1 MGGAGTFGFYTGTN
15 LLAFFFT
22 FLFMR
27 ETKQLSL
34 EELDQVS
41 SHTPYEL
48 MSRSFRSLRAHSL
61 VIKPRHGFRGS

>member
-1 MGGAGTFGFYTGTN
+1 VVLVPSVGLSPRNDVDRSGFYTGTN

-27 ETKQLSL
+27 ETKQLTL

-41 SHTPYEL
+41 Q
-48 MSRSFRSLRAHSL
+48 
-61 VIKPRHGFRGS
+61 

>member
-41 SHTPYEL
+41 EAVPHLGLLGAYKHLHKLSDEDLDPVV
-48 MSRSFRSLRAHSL
+48 R
-61 VIKPRHGFRGS
+61 

>member
-34 EELDQVS
+34 EELDQVRGFM
-41 SHTPYEL
+41 PYEL
-48 MSRSFRSLRAHSL
+48 ISRSSRSLRVRS
-61 VIKPRHGFRGS
+61 

>member
-41 SHTPYEL
+41 EAAPRKLILRS
-48 MSRSFRSLRAHSL
+48 SRCLQAPS
-61 VIKPRHGFRGS
+61 

>member
-1 MGGAGTFGFYTGTN
+1 MGGAGTFGFYTATN

-34 EELDQVS
+34 EELDQVRGLMPS
-41 SHTPYEL
+41 EL
-48 MSRSFRSLRAHSL
+48 TLRSSRSRRALSL
-61 VIKPRHGFRGS
+61 VIKPRHGSRGL

>member
-34 EELDQVS
+34 EELDQVRNFM
-41 SHTPYEL
+41 PYEL
-48 MSRSFRSLRAHSL
+48 MSRSSPSLRVRS
-61 VIKPRHGFRGS
+61 